1 MAASYG
7 GHAPPIC
14 LVVVCAALI
23 SPASAGYLVSP
34 AHESSRAIS
43 QPVSSLLPTTETPRE
58 RLAPAPS
65 TSTTRHGAMYRQS
78 SDFELNLGRAV
89 DVLRHDYPR
98 LLITPPDLSI
108 YDAERI
114 CLVHQGRKRLC
125 GLKKYSKL
133 FDALRFLHS
142 TCMSES
148 QVTHRLVYADAKIR
162 VRWSA
167 ALWMRDPAL
176 GLTTRPFSKTGE
188 PVLAHLDGVSV
199 YVLDPHSALIVEH
212 RLEHLVLN
220 GDAASEQQLHPFE
233 ASLLEQIFGGAPAGL
248 AT

>member
-1 MAASYG
+1 MVPGNASS
-7 GHAPPIC
+7 
-14 LVVVCAALI
+14 V
-23 SPASAGYLVSP
+23 
-34 AHESSRAIS
+34 
-43 QPVSSLLPTTETPRE
+43 
-58 RLAPAPS
+58 
-65 TSTTRHGAMYRQS
+65 
-78 SDFELNLGRAV
+78 
-89 DVLRHDYPR
+89 
-98 LLITPPDLSI
+98 DLSDSSWE
-108 YDAERI
+108 DAV
-114 CLVHQGRKRLC
+114 CWSTC
-125 GLKKYSKL
+125 GGLGPKYSKL

-148 QVTHRLVYADAKIR
+148 QVTHRLVYADGKIR

-220 GDAASEQQLHPFE
+220 GDAAGDGSSTPE
-233 ASLLEQIFGGAPAGL
+233 ASLLEPSLAARQPA